1 MSNNLP
7 AAELSWKRSRYGFAG
22 LWFVSLLVAWCLL
35 RLVLLVAFR
44 PAGVPVTDILL
55 ALLSGFHRDIFMALV
70 ETIPLLAWMWII
82 PDRRFGS
89 LLHRLLFI
97 GASFVFW
104 FVQIFLLFVE
114 FFFFDEFKSRFNTVA
129 VDYLLYPREVFI
141 NIWESYHVG
150 LVLAVCLLLSLGW
163 LFRSEERR
171 VGKECRSRWSP
182 YH

>member
-22 LWFVSLLVAWCLL
+22 FWFVSLLVAWCLL

-44 PAGVPVTDILL
+44 PAGVPGTDILL

-70 ETIPLLAWMWII
+70 ETIPLLGWMWII

-89 LLHRLLFI
+89 LLNRLLFI

-129 VDYLLYPREVFI
+129 VDYLIYPKEVFI
-141 NIWESYHVG
+141 NIWAVSYTH
-150 LVLAVCLLLSLGW
+150 LILWPADHPH
-163 LFRSEERR
+163 RR
-171 VGKECRSRWSP
+171 Q
-182 YH
+182 